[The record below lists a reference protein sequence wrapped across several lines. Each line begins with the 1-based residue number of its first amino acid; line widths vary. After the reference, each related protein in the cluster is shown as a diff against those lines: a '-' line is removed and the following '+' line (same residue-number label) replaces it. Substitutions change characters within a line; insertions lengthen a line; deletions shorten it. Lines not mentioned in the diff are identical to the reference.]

1 MKKLRRLIQTRSQ
14 WSDYMERVLDI
25 ASIDSN
31 EPFHQEE
38 HYPFRICDMPIP
50 QCNTGFVYMLISVR
64 NKKAIYIG
72 ETKCLRTR
80 LRQHNS
86 GNGSYSTAVES
97 LCPYAVFAYVCG
109 FDGNRTIRLRIEELW
124 KRNRDQ
130 KIRQGVDNPKELAYC
145 VMPIITDINR
155 GNKLNLRLVLL
166 FIDN

>member
-1 MKKLRRLIQTRSQ
+1 MRRLIQTRSQ

-38 HYPFRICDMPIP
+38 HYPFRICDITIP
-50 QCNTGFVYMLISVR
+50 QCNTGFVYMLISIR

-86 GNGSYSTAVES
+86 GHGSHSTDVES
-97 LCPYAVFAYVCG
+97 LRPFRVFAYVCG
-109 FDGNRTIRLRIEELW
+109 FDGNSKIRLKLEELW

-130 KIRQGVDNPKELAYC
+130 KLRQRVNDPRELAYC
-145 VMPIITDINR
+145 VMPTITHINES
-155 GNKLNLRLVLL
+155 NKSNLRLVLL
-166 FIDN
+166 FRDN

>member
-38 HYPFRICDMPIP
+38 HYPFRICDLTIP

-72 ETKCLRTR
+72 ETTCLRTR

-97 LCPYAVFAYVCG
+97 LRPYVFAYVCG
-109 FDGNRTIRLRIEELW
+109 FDGNKTIRLHIEKHW

-130 KIRQGVDNPKELAYC
+130 KIRQGIDDPRELAYC
-145 VMPIITDINR
+145 VMPIIRDINNR
-155 GNKLNLRLVLL
+155 NELNLRLVLL
-166 FIDN
+166 FRDNE